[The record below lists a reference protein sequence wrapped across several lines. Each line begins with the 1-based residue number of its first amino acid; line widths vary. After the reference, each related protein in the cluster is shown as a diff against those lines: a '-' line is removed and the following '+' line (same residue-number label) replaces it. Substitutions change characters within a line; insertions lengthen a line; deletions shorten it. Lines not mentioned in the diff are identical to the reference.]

1 MYRRTGVPSF
11 VRFPPSDW
19 KDVVVLGLT
28 DTLKCDFTQSILN
41 TCCATGTDIF
51 GLTLH
56 LFRAL
61 ILHLF
66 FRYPHQFPVNCEHG
80 ASAASRATTIAQ
92 VWIKPALVNASLSAH
107 QITSTQFAT
116 RAILQIRPAIHGS
129 AHILGEHAF
138 HRIVN
143 LSHVRGGATA
153 KCCVW
158 IVPCETESTGERL
171 QEAEGSNQ
179 CERESHVSGSRGFE
193 GSICL

>member
-1 MYRRTGVPSF
+1 MYRRSGVPSF

-56 LFRAL
+56 LFRAVR
-61 ILHLF
+61 LHLF
-66 FRYPHQFPVNCEHG
+66 FRYHQFPVNFDRGE
-80 ASAASRATTIAQ
+80 SAASRATTVAQ
-92 VWIKPALVNASLSAH
+92 VWIKVAPVNALLSA
-107 QITSTQFAT
+107 QITSTQFAIL
-116 RAILQIRPAIHGS
+116 RILQIHPVSCGS

-143 LSHVRGGATA
+143 HSHVRGGATA
-153 KCCVW
+153 ICCVW

-171 QEAEGSNQ
+171 QQAEGSNQ
-179 CERESHVSGSRGFE
+179 CERESHVYGSRGFE
-193 GSICL
+193 GNICL